1 MNFFYI
7 YNVWM
12 ENTRCILQLSFC
24 YYFNYC
30 YVVVLVTVEVVVSV
44 QQKLTFNNYKMC
56 LTLLKIVCTYMYIY
70 I

>member
-1 MNFFYI
+1 
-7 YNVWM
+7 M

-24 YYFNYC
+24 YYFNDC
-30 YVVVLVTVEVVVSV
+30 YVVVLVTVEVVVYV

-56 LTLLKIVCTYMYIY
+56 LTLLKIVCTFMYIY